1 MAFLHHFPSGATR
14 IGPGGLPGLSGGATR
29 FLHGHRVV
37 AAAGGGAAGSSARG
51 ALRFA
56 PGGRGGSGGSVAKEA
71 DLVPGGKFMG
81 NSLEMIPGGVLLK
94 VIWPKN
100 MKGK

>member
-1 MAFLHHFPSGATR
+1 
-14 IGPGGLPGLSGGATR
+14 
-29 FLHGHRVV
+29 VV

-71 DLVPGGKFMG
+71 DLVRGGKFMGNSWEIHWKFMGNSWEIHWKFMG

-100 MKGK
+100 MQGK

>member
-56 PGGRGGSGGSVAKEA
+56 PGGRGGERGGSGARWEIH
-71 DLVPGGKFMG
+71 GKFTG
-81 NSLEMIPGGVLLK
+81 NDSRWGSVEGDLAEEYEGK
-94 VIWPKN
+94 VI
-100 MKGK
+100 GKS